1 MDSLKPRKIRAV
13 IFDIGG
19 VVVQSPFL
27 AISAYEREH
36 KLPANYIN
44 VSLSKHGS
52 SGAFQRYERGEL
64 TYTAFVDAWT
74 DELNDVAAN
83 NTAYLA
89 YLRRRSLDTRMVLPA
104 RLRINASVLFARM
117 MRVAE
122 TPHEC
127 VVELVRWLRRSG
139 YRVAALTN
147 NFQND
152 QTSGKMRDE
161 LLGGLFDA
169 FVESSVVGLR
179 KPDPKFYMHACNLL
193 EIAPEEAVF
202 LDDIGKNLRAA
213 DRLGMT
219 AVQVE
224 IGREQEA
231 VDTVKKIIR
240 ARGAFESRL

>member
-1 MDSLKPRKIRAV
+1 MEARRASKIRAV

-19 VVVQSPFL
+19 VVVKSPFL

-36 KLPANYIN
+36 GLPANYIN
-44 VSLSKHGS
+44 VALSRRGDA
-52 SGAFQRYERGEL
+52 GAFQQYERGEISHSD
-64 TYTAFVDAWT
+64 FVDQWT

-83 NTAYLA
+83 NAAYRG
-89 YLRRRSLDTRMVLPA
+89 YLQRRNLDTRMVLPGKTQ
-104 RLRINASVLFARM
+104 INGSVLFARM
-117 MRVAE
+117 MDVAQ
-122 TPHEC
+122 TPNPC
-127 VVELVRWLRRSG
+127 VVELIRWLRRCG

-152 QTSGKMRDE
+152 VTSGKMRDE
-161 LLGGLFDA
+161 IFQALFDE

-179 KPDPKFYMHACNLL
+179 KPDARFYLHACNLL
-193 EIAPEEAVF
+193 EVGPEEVVF

-224 IGREQEA
+224 IGREQQA
-231 VDTVKKIIR
+231 VDAVKKLVR
-240 ARGAFESRL
+240 ARGAFAPKI